1 MRLNTEEAQSYGF
14 GQSLEELKL
23 EDEETKGGI
32 SQNVPQV
39 EENGQE
45 EQKVAAPPKRKR
57 LPLAGDTASSDSD
70 DNSDSNQPVIRKKK
84 NLPAP
89 SRSAA

>member
-23 EDEETKGGI
+23 EDEETKGGA
-32 SQNVPQV
+32 SQNAPQV

-70 DNSDSNQPVIRKKK
+70 NSPLIRKKK
-84 NLPAP
+84 NVPAP
-89 SRSAA
+89 NRSAA